1 MEDNIKNFLD
11 KVDQLKSDNL
21 KVNVISKNSEIDCE
35 SLTFKQQK
43 DIIST
48 ITEGIT
54 GPLKFQKNLND
65 IIVENTK
72 DKELK
77 VVDKLLIILQLRK
90 DSVGTVVKLK
100 NNKYDVLNGIIE
112 KAKKLSP
119 KLSKS
124 IKGAISIDLEVPT
137 LISESQVINSCIDS
151 VKKDSEKEVGKSLS
165 DIYTFEIVKYI
176 KTVSIKDDVLNFQ
189 DLSVRDRV
197 KIVNNLPLSV
207 NKQIVDFIQDIKQA
221 ELDALSF
228 DTESGESTLEIDVS
242 FFDS

>member
-90 DSVGTVVKLK
+90 DSVGTFVKLK
-100 NNKYDVLNGIIE
+100 NNKYDVLNDIIE

>member
-21 KVNVISKNSEIDCE
+21 RVNAISKNSEIDCE

-100 NNKYDVLNGIIE
+100 NNKYDVLNDIIE

-124 IKGAISIDLEVPT
+124 IKGAISIELEVPT

>member
-21 KVNVISKNSEIDCE
+21 KVNTISKNSEIDCE

-100 NNKYDVLNGIIE
+100 NNKYDVLNDIIE

-124 IKGAISIDLEVPT
+124 IKGAISIELEVPT

-151 VKKDSEKEVGKSLS
+151 VKKDSDKEVGKSLS

-197 KIVNNLPLSV
+197 KIVNNLPLSI

>member
-100 NNKYDVLNGIIE
+100 NNKYDILNGIIE
-112 KAKKLSP
+112 KVKKLSP

>member
-21 KVNVISKNSEIDCE
+21 KVNTISKNSEIDCE

-100 NNKYDVLNGIIE
+100 NNKYDVLNDIIE

-124 IKGAISIDLEVPT
+124 IKGAISIELEVPT

-151 VKKDSEKEVGKSLS
+151 VKKDSDKEVGKSLS

-197 KIVNNLPLSV
+197 KIVNKLPLSV